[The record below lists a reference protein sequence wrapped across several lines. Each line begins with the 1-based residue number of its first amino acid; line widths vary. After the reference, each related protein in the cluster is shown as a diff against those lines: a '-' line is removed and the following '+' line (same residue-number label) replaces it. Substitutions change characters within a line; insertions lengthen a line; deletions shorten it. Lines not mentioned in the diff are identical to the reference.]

1 MEETKE
7 EKNKLIQNTSPHIF
21 KNINVNKIMW
31 FVAIALL
38 PAVISSIYFF
48 GLNSL
53 GVLIAGISAA
63 LITEIIIQAS
73 LNKEITIND
82 GSAFVT
88 GLLLALVLP
97 STVPLWV
104 PVLGSI
110 FAVAI
115 GKHTFGGLGFN
126 IFNPALA
133 GRAFIIASWPAI
145 VANFITP
152 DGVTS
157 ATPLTIL
164 KMQGQGAL
172 TQAFGTTSALYQK
185 MFIGNIAGAIGETS
199 ALALLFGAAF
209 LFYKKII
216 DWRIPTLYIGTVFIL
231 SFIFGRDPTFSILAG
246 GILIGAFFMATDP
259 VTSPTTRNG
268 RLIFGFGCGFLTV
281 VIRIFSG
288 LPEGV
293 MYSILLMNAFTPL
306 IERYTMPKPFGTP
319 ETENKLKLFINK
331 IKLYTKKIIKKKNE

>member
-1 MEETKE
+1 MEEEK

-21 KNINVNKIMW
+21 KDITVNKIMW

-48 GLNSL
+48 GLNAL
-53 GVLIAGISAA
+53 WVIIASVSAA

-73 LNKEITIND
+73 SNKEITIND

-115 GKHTFGGLGFN
+115 AKHAFGGIGFN

-133 GRAFIIASWPAI
+133 GRAFIIASWPAL
-145 VANFITP
+145 VSKYITP

-164 KMQGQGAL
+164 KMQGQEAL
-172 TQAFGTTSALYQK
+172 TQSFGTTSALYQK
-185 MFIGNIAGAIGETS
+185 LFVGNVAGAIGETS

-231 SFIFGRDPTFSILAG
+231 SLIFGRDPTFSILAG

-281 VIRIFSG
+281 IIRIFSG

-306 IERYTMPKPFGTP
+306 IDRYTIPKPFGTP
-319 ETENKLKLFINK
+319 ETENKFKQFTNK
-331 IKLYTKKIIKKKNE
+331 IKSLIKKIKNKNE